1 MCGIV
6 GYVGPRTAL
15 PLLMGGLRRLEYR
28 GYDSA
33 GVALQKNGKLDV
45 MRAEGKLDNL
55 AAIVATHPS
64 ASTNGI
70 GHTRWATHGRPT
82 EQNAHPH
89 VDCTGATAVI
99 HNGIIENFQELKAP
113 LVAGGHRF
121 TSDTDTEVVVHLL
134 EDELKKGSSLED
146 AALAVLP
153 RLEGAAAL
161 AFISTTNPGTIVAAR
176 ISNAGGVIVGFGKKE
191 NFVAS
196 DMTALLEHTREMS
209 FLEAGDLAVV
219 TADGVHFRRID
230 GGAPVERQRRTVDLD
245 PIGAAKSGYKHFM
258 LKEIFEQPRA
268 ISDTLLGRVD
278 RASGLVVFDNDVK
291 LTDDFIK
298 TLPRITFVACGT
310 ASHAAMIGKYLVE
323 KLARIP
329 CDVEIASEYRYRD
342 PVVTKGQL
350 VVAVTQSG
358 ETADTLAAMNAAKER
373 GARLLTLVNVVGSEA
388 TRISDDV
395 IYLHTGPEI
404 SVAST
409 KAYTAMVVDL
419 YLFAIYLAQRRG
431 TIAPAE
437 SAALLAEAF
446 HLPTLMDAV
455 LREEPKLKA
464 LAYRY
469 YEAANFLHLGRGV
482 NYPTALEGALKLKE
496 LSYIH
501 AEGTAAGEM
510 KHGTNALIDKSL
522 PVVAIALKDSVYKKM
537 LSNIQEVRARA
548 GIVIALATD
557 GDAEISRHADEVI
570 WIPKTNELISPAL
583 AVVPLQLLAYHIAD
597 KRGNDVDQ
605 PRNLAKAVTVE

>member
-1 MCGIV
+1 
-6 GYVGPRTAL
+6 
-15 PLLMGGLRRLEYR
+15 
-28 GYDSA
+28 
-33 GVALQKNGKLDV
+33 
-45 MRAEGKLDNL
+45 
-55 AAIVATHPS
+55 
-64 ASTNGI
+64 
-70 GHTRWATHGRPT
+70 
-82 EQNAHPH
+82 
-89 VDCTGATAVI
+89 
-99 HNGIIENFQELKAP
+99 
-113 LVAGGHRF
+113 
-121 TSDTDTEVVVHLL
+121 
-134 EDELKKGSSLED
+134 
-146 AALAVLP
+146 
-153 RLEGAAAL
+153 
-161 AFISTTNPGTIVAAR
+161 
-176 ISNAGGVIVGFGKKE
+176 
-191 NFVAS
+191 
-196 DMTALLEHTREMS
+196 
-209 FLEAGDLAVV
+209 
-219 TADGVHFRRID
+219 
-230 GGAPVERQRRTVDLD
+230 
-245 PIGAAKSGYKHFM
+245 
-258 LKEIFEQPRA
+258 
-268 ISDTLLGRVD
+268 
-278 RASGLVVFDNDVK
+278 
-291 LTDDFIK
+291 
-298 TLPRITFVACGT
+298 
-310 ASHAAMIGKYLVE
+310 
-323 KLARIP
+323 
-329 CDVEIASEYRYRD
+329 
-342 PVVTKGQL
+342 
-350 VVAVTQSG
+350 
-358 ETADTLAAMNAAKER
+358 
-373 GARLLTLVNVVGSEA
+373 VNVVGSEA

-431 TIAPAE
+431 TIAPADA
-437 SAALLAEAF
+437 AALLAEAF

-522 PVVAIALKDSVYKKM
+522 PVVAIALQDSVYKKM

-557 GDAEISRHADEVI
+557 GDEEIAQHADEVI
-570 WIPKTNELISPAL
+570 WVPRTNELISPAL